1 MRTYL
6 PTLKFILKRLC
17 KFIGIH
23 RDKIV
28 ERVGEENASKVDAI
42 VTACNI
48 LMPVL
53 DAVIGD
59 SL

>member
-1 MRTYL
+1 MRNYL
-6 PTLKFILKRLC
+6 PTLKFILKRIC
-17 KFIGIH
+17 KYIGVH

-28 ERVGEENASKVDAI
+28 EAIGEDNASKVDAI

-53 DAVIGD
+53 DAIIGD

>member
-6 PTLKFILKRLC
+6 PTLKFILTRVC
-17 KFIGIH
+17 KYIGIH

-28 ERVGEENASKVDAI
+28 SVIGEENASKVDAV

-53 DAVIGD
+53 DLFIPTP
-59 SL
+59 S